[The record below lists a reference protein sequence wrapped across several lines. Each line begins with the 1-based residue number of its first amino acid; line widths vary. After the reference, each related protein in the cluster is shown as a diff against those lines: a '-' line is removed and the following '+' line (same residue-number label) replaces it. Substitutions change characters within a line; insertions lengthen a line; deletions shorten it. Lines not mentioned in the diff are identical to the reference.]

1 MTPAQYA
8 CLQDGPHGMFS
19 HPVGVHPRGSSGG
32 SGSSRKCSSSDS
44 CSDYPAGVGSP
55 RNQTTADGGPAG
67 VSPHGTGLPRTEDQL
82 ESVPHGIGLPWMKV
96 QLESVPHRTGLP
108 WSSWSQF
115 PGDRTTTDRHS
126 GHVFSGNGSS
136 KSDGS
141 AGSSSLGDWTAAN
154 QTSYRWATQGQD
166 HANSG
171 NRFYQHAFQD
181 LGLYCSIPAKDVD
194 QSSIHHQPLAAGRYS
209 VSTGHWQDA
218 GHHSVYGTI
227 GSHGGPAKIGIRHQ
241 KIGLRELQY
250 QIGSSTTCPGGCR
263 KRYLNCY
270 LKVQDTDFTLFTD
283 VSTHGWGAQLGDN
296 SISGLWSEVLH
307 QNNINILEMEVVYC
321 GVCGLL
327 NRLHSHVV

>member
-115 PGDRTTTDRHS
+115 PGDRTPTDRHS

-227 GSHGGPAKIGIRHQ
+227 GSQRTSQVLAYPMVGQRRLGSDIRKLGSGNYSTRLGHRPPVLVVVASGISIVISRSKTLISPCLQMCPPMDGGLNWVTTVSVDSGPRCYIR
-241 KIGLRELQY
+241 
-250 QIGSSTTCPGGCR
+250 TT
-263 KRYLNCY
+263 
-270 LKVQDTDFTLFTD
+270 
-283 VSTHGWGAQLGDN
+283 
-296 SISGLWSEVLH
+296 SIS
-307 QNNINILEMEVVYC
+307 
-321 GVCGLL
+321 
-327 NRLHSHVV
+327 